1 MTNLTVPSW
10 WDTDL
15 ARDGLRRSAATV
27 ETRLGGRDVV
37 IYAEPLLRTD
47 GGAGLLQSVRV
58 EVRGPDAPAITRAL
72 VRTETGAPVRCDLWL
87 APRGTVRLMVPAVDA
102 VTRLSVELP
111 ELEPGRQ
118 VDLRLA
124 PQRRW
129 TIHLMHHSHLDIGY
143 TDRQGTVFAQG
154 RSYLDACLELARAT
168 DDWPDEARF
177 RWTVEGLTSFDRW
190 ARARPAA
197 QVQEFV
203 SRVRE
208 GRFELTALPFN
219 LHTETCSTDELHELL
234 RPASRV
240 WDGYGVPFTTAMQ
253 TDVPGQ
259 VVGLPDAL
267 ASFGVRYL
275 SVAHN
280 WAGRAVPHLAG
291 GADLPRLFRW
301 RAPSGS
307 EVLVWRTD
315 TPHGLAYMEG
325 AFLGFHESFDDVDDL
340 LPAYLAALATNPYPF
355 REKGIPGYPVLGAS
369 VDREPYPWDVLHLR
383 VLGTF
388 ADNGPPRRLA
398 AETVRRWNETWAYP
412 RLRLSRNED
421 FFLDIEE
428 RLGDSIATFDGD
440 WADWWVDGVG
450 AGAEPLALTRRAQS
464 GVADAQTVG
473 GFAEVLGAS
482 PGVSADSVYE
492 SMSLF
497 NEHTWGAAD
506 PWTHR
511 DHGSQSGV
519 QQWHW
524 KYAQAIGAHDGALLL
539 LDGAA
544 AGLGQ
549 ALERTPGALATFHVV
564 NTCSWSRSDVV
575 RVFLPE
581 STVPLDRPVAVVSG
595 GRGLR
600 MSEERPADD
609 LHDAPGRHLLVFAT
623 DVPAMGLLR
632 LDVVDAPGPAA
643 PVVPAAADPM
653 VLENEYL
660 TVRVDLS
667 RACIASIVDK
677 ATGRELVRQDA
688 VFGFNAYV
696 YDRYATAGGFNHQS
710 SKTVADDSMHLLA
723 ARDVAPP
730 AALVSRRSSPME
742 ETIVFECV
750 PTGTSRLRTTLRLA
764 GGVPRL
770 DIENRLDK
778 PATMGKES
786 AFFAFP
792 FALSS
797 PLVRMEATGGV
808 TGSGLP
814 VVPGSAPH
822 MRAIRRWAT
831 LESDDLTVAWATQ
844 DAPLV
849 QHGGIALPYV
859 PYPQTVP
866 QHEPGTLYSW
876 VHNNI
881 WDTNFPSEQ
890 AFDFTFRYSVAASRD
905 VRGAV
910 LGMRTAA
917 GNSRPLL
924 AVRALGPLGDGTA
937 AQSLLT
943 LGDPR
948 VRVVGLTVPRP
959 GTILVRVQSFAEEP
973 VSCDLRAGF
982 PLQSAH
988 AATYLGSPT
997 EPIPP
1002 RPDGSVPIE
1011 IPALST
1017 HAVLLEYAPASAS
1030 P

>member
-1 MTNLTVPSW
+1 MTNLTAPSW

-15 ARDGLRRSAATV
+15 ARHGLRRSAVTA
-27 ETRLGGRDVV
+27 EARLGGRDVT
-37 IYAEPLLRTD
+37 ICAEPLLRTD
-47 GGAGLLQSVRV
+47 GAAGLLQSVRV
-58 EVRGPDAPAITRAL
+58 EVGGPDAPTITRAL
-72 VRTETGAPVRCDLWL
+72 VRTDTGTAVRCDLVP
-87 APRGTVRLMVPAVDA
+87 APRCTVRLLVPAVDV
-102 VTRLSVELP
+102 VTRLFVELP

-118 VDLRLA
+118 VELRLE

-129 TIHLMHHSHLDIGY
+129 TIHLVHHSHLDIGY

-154 RSYLDACLELARAT
+154 RSYLDTCLELARAT

-177 RWTVEGLTSFDRW
+177 RWTVEGLTSFERW

-197 QVQEFV
+197 QVEEFV
-203 SRVRE
+203 ARVRE

-234 RPASRV
+234 RPAARV
-240 WDGYGVPFTTAMQ
+240 RDAYGVPFTTAMQ

-267 ASFGVRYL
+267 TSFGVRYL

-280 WAGRAVPHLAG
+280 WAGRAVPHLVG
-291 GADLPRLFRW
+291 GARLPRLFRW

-307 EVLVWRTD
+307 SLLVWRTD

-325 AFLGFHESFDDVDDL
+325 SFLGFHESYADVDDL
-340 LPAYLAALATNPYPF
+340 LPAYLTALATNPYPF
-355 REKGIPGYPVLGAS
+355 SEKGIPGYPVLGVS

-398 AETVRRWNETWAYP
+398 AETVRRWNEIWDYP

-421 FFLDIEE
+421 FFADIEE

-440 WADWWVDGVG
+440 WTDWWVDGVG

-473 GFAEVLGAS
+473 GFAAALGAS
-482 PGVSADSVYE
+482 PGLSAAPIYE
-492 SMSLF
+492 SISLF

-506 PWTHR
+506 PWTHGDR
-511 DHGSQSGV
+511 GPHSGA

-524 KYAQAIGAHDGALLL
+524 KYAQAADAHDEALLL
-539 LDGAA
+539 LDAA
-544 AGLGQ
+544 AAWLGQ
-549 ALERTPGALATFHVV
+549 ALERTPDCLATFHVV
-564 NTCSWSRSDVV
+564 NTCSWSRGDVV
-575 RVFLPE
+575 RAFLPE
-581 STVPLDRPVAVVSG
+581 SVVPQAQPLAVICD
-595 GRGLR
+595 GRRLR
-600 MSEERPADD
+600 FSEEKPADER
-609 LHDAPGRHLLVFAT
+609 HDAPGRYLVISVPE
-623 DVPAMGLLR
+623 VPAMGTVR
-632 LDVVDAPGPAA
+632 LDVVATTD
-643 PVVPAAADPM
+643 PAAAAHAEAVSDPTL
-653 VLENEYL
+653 LENEYL
-660 TVRVDLS
+660 AVRVDLS
-667 RACIASIVDK
+667 RACISSIVDK

-688 VFGFNAYV
+688 VFGFNGYI

-730 AALVSRRSSPME
+730 AALVSRHSSETE
-742 ETIVFECV
+742 ERIVYECV
-750 PTGTSRLRTTLRLA
+750 PAGTSRLRTTLRLTRGMA
-764 GGVPRL
+764 RL
-770 DIENRLDK
+770 DVENRLAK

-792 FALSS
+792 FAMDS
-797 PLVRMEATGGV
+797 PKVRMEATGGI
-808 TGSGLP
+808 TGDGLP
-814 VVPGSAPH
+814 IVPGSAPH

-831 LESDDLTVAWATQ
+831 LESGDLTVAWATQ

-866 QHEPGTLYSW
+866 RHEPGTLYSW

-890 AFDFTFRYSVAASRD
+890 AFDFVFRYSVAASHE
-905 VRGAV
+905 VSGAV

-917 GNSRPLL
+917 AGSRPLL
-924 AVRALGPLGDGTA
+924 AVRALGPYGDGPIA
-937 AQSLLT
+937 RSLLT
-943 LGDPR
+943 VEDPR

-959 GTILVRVQSFAEEP
+959 DTILIRLQSFAEEP
-973 VSCDLRAGF
+973 VRCSLRIGF
-982 PLQSAH
+982 PVTEARL
-988 AATYLGSPT
+988 ATYLGSPGDSLAG
-997 EPIPP
+997 
-1002 RPDGSVPIE
+1002 RSGAVPVE

-1017 HAVLLEYAPASAS
+1017 QAVLLECGHPS
-1030 P
+1030 